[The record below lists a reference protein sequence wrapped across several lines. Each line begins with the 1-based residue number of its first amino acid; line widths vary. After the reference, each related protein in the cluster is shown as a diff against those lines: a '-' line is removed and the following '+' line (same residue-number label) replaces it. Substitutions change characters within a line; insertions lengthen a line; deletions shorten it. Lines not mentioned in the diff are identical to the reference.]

1 MVQFTELRKNSVY
14 ATTYIACNTCFMGT
28 TKTSSKFAM
37 KKYLNVSSFLLK
49 EFLRC
54 DSHRGAGG
62 VELPDHRG
70 DEGGDEAAQ
79 QLVHHA
85 EEVQQLCVL
94 EEEEEE
100 VVDASS

>member
-1 MVQFTELRKNSVY
+1 MQ
-14 ATTYIACNTCFMGT
+14 
-28 TKTSSKFAM
+28 
-37 KKYLNVSSFLLK
+37 KYFLLK

-70 DEGGDEAAQ
+70 DEGGNEAAQ

>member
-49 EFLRC
+49 DLLRC
-54 DSHRGAGG
+54 DSYHGAGG